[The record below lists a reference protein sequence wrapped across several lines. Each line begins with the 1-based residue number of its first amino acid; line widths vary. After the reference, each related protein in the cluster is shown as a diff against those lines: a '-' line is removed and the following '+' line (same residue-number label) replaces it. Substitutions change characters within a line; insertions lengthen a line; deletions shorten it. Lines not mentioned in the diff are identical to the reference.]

1 LAHGA
6 GRSDT
11 RAERIKIMD
20 MKKYSGEHFI
30 KVADVRD
37 GPIEGQIAVVREG
50 QYDKPDLIF
59 ESGDVL
65 SLNATNNK
73 TLVRAYGTESDYWIG
88 KQIEMFLGTIQ
99 YQGSDHDAVIV
110 KPISPPIKKKKT
122 KDDGSKPVPDMDDE
136 IAF

>member
-1 LAHGA
+1 
-6 GRSDT
+6 
-11 RAERIKIMD
+11 MD

-37 GPIEGQIAVVREG
+37 GPIEGRIAVVREG

-99 YQGSDHDAVIV
+99 IFSRRWPGFSRRLHSTRGTTCAPATGRPLQQFVCRLVH
-110 KPISPPIKKKKT
+110 
-122 KDDGSKPVPDMDDE
+122 
-136 IAF
+136 